1 MEKDYGEKLF
11 RGKDLTGVV
20 NIINQEVADDFSL
33 VEEYDGIKK
42 WNTLPILL
50 LESDEKAEKI
60 QGLVT
65 YVDDMLIEK
74 KEKVSYLITLSSLIE
89 HGKIKLETID
99 EGQVFMLMD
108 FFRTRTVKEM
118 TKLVRLVNTPT
129 LIKAVR
135 NKTLEVHVRTD
146 ILNYVVD
153 NYVEQGIDRS
163 TKKEFL
169 TKMVDTIESLDYYN
183 LWNLIHPDDQLEV

>member
-1 MEKDYGEKLF
+1 MEKDFSEKLF
-11 RGKDLTGVV
+11 RRKDLTGVV
-20 NIINQEVADDFSL
+20 NIINQEVGNDFSL
-33 VEEYDGIKK
+33 VDEYDGIKK

-50 LESDEKAEKI
+50 LESDEKTEKI
-60 QGLVT
+60 QGIIN
-65 YVDDMLIEK
+65 YVDDMLITK
-74 KEKVSYLITLSSLIE
+74 KEKVLYLITLSSLIE
-89 HGKIKLETID
+89 HGKLKLETID

-108 FFRTRTVKEM
+108 FFKTRTVKEM
-118 TKLVRLVNTPT
+118 TKLIRLVNTPA

-146 ILNYVVD
+146 ILNYVID

-169 TKMVDTIESLDYYN
+169 AKMVDTIESLDYYK
-183 LWNLIHPDDQLEV
+183 LWNLVHPDEQLEV